1 MADAVEGRHLEV
13 TLNERTCTP
22 VASATSGRGSA
33 VSRPVAWPLLVVLAL
48 VPLVFLGIFFAW
60 PVAAMAWRGISGD
73 GGLDLAGA
81 WQVLTR
87 PRTLR
92 VLWFTLWMAALATAC
107 SVALGLPVAH
117 ALYRLRVPLAG
128 VWRAVVVLPFVL
140 PTVVVGVA
148 FRSLFAAGGL
158 LEGLGWDGT
167 WQPVLLAMVFF
178 NVSVVVR
185 TVGPMW
191 ASLDPRTG
199 QAAAGLGASP
209 VEVFRTVTWPAIR
222 PAVVSAAT
230 VVFLF
235 CSTAFG
241 IVLMLGGLRYATL
254 ETEIY
259 SLTVDFLDLRAAAV
273 LSTVQFV
280 LVALLLFAAERART
294 GLRRNDVVV
303 RRGVAVADEPRRI
316 TRADAPA
323 LAVTVLVLLLV
334 LTPLI
339 TLVVRSVRDNDGWSL
354 THYRALGGELDALGA
369 LNMSWRIALDAA
381 LLALVLGVCVA
392 VVVAWRAATPR
403 GRRIVAALDGV
414 FMLPLGVSAV
424 TVGFGFLLT
433 LDRPPLDLRSS
444 PVLIPIAQATVAL
457 PLVVRTLVPV
467 LRSLDPRAREAAS
480 ALGAGPVRA
489 WMTADL
495 PHLWRPFVAAAGFAL
510 AVSLGE
516 FGATAFLAQPE
527 SPTLP
532 VLIYQLLGRPGAGNF
547 GAAMAASVV
556 LAAATALV
564 MAGVERI
571 GGAAAGRMDR

>member
-1 MADAVEGRHLEV
+1 MSRDG
-13 TLNERTCTP
+13 
-22 VASATSGRGSA
+22 VAAPAARARAGTSSFPR
-33 VSRPVAWPLLVVLAL
+33 VLVLAL
-48 VPLVFLGIFFAW
+48 LAAVPLVFLGIFFAW
-60 PVAAMAWRGISGD
+60 PVLAMAVRGVTGD
-73 GGLDLAGA
+73 GGGADLAGA
-81 WQVLTR
+81 WDVVTR

-92 VLWFTLWMAALATAC
+92 VLWFTLWMAALATLC

-117 ALYRLRVPLAG
+117 VLYRLRVPLAG
-128 VWRAVVVLPFVL
+128 LWRALVVLPFVL

-148 FRSLFAAGGL
+148 FRSLFAPGGPL
-158 LEGLGWDGT
+158 AALGWDGT

-178 NVSVVVR
+178 NISVVVR

-191 ASLDPRTG
+191 ASLDPRTA

-209 VEVFRTVTWPAIR
+209 AQVFRTVTWPALR

-259 SLTVDFLDLRAAAV
+259 SLTVEFLDLRAAAV

-280 LVALLLFAAERART
+280 LVALLLLGAERARS
-294 GLRRNDVVV
+294 GLRRSDSVV
-303 RRGVAVADEPRRI
+303 RRGVAVADEPRRV
-316 TRADAPA
+316 TRSDAPA
-323 LAVTVLVLLLV
+323 LAATLFALALVVTPLFTLVL
-334 LTPLI
+334 
-339 TLVVRSVRDNDGWSL
+339 RSLRDGDGWSL
-354 THYRALGGELDALGA
+354 VHYRALGGELAALAA
-369 LNMSWRIALDAA
+369 LSVSWRIALDAA
-381 LLALVLGVCVA
+381 LLALALGVMVS
-392 VVVAWRAATPR
+392 VVVSWRARTPR
-403 GRRIVAALDGV
+403 GRRVIAGLDAA

-444 PVLIPIAQATVAL
+444 PILIPIAQATVAL

-467 LRSLDPRAREAAS
+467 LRSLDPRSREAAA
-480 ALGAGPVRA
+480 ALGASPLRA

-547 GAAMAASVV
+547 GAAMAASVL
-556 LAAATALV
+556 LATVTALV
-564 MAGVERI
+564 MAAVERI
-571 GGAAAGRMDR
+571 GGSAAGRMDG